1 MKRLYRSTDNKM
13 AGGVIG
19 GIGEYFD
26 VDLALLRLL
35 YAAVT
40 VFTGLIPGLVLYVAA
55 LFIVPK
61 KKDQ

>member
-26 VDLALLRLL
+26 VDRVLLRLL

-61 KKDQ
+61 KRDQ

>member
-1 MKRLYRSTDNKM
+1 MKRLHRSTDNKI

-26 VDLALLRLL
+26 VDPVLLRLL

-61 KKDQ
+61 RKDQ

>member
-26 VDLALLRLL
+26 VDPVLLRLL

-40 VFTGLIPGLVLYVAA
+40 VFTGLIPGLVLYVAG

>member
-19 GIGEYFD
+19 GFAEYFD
-26 VDLALLRLL
+26 VDPVLLRLL

-40 VFTGLIPGLVLYVAA
+40 VFTGLIQGLVLYVAA

-61 KKDQ
+61 KRDQ

>member
-1 MKRLYRSTDNKM
+1 MKHLYRSTDKKV

-26 VDLALLRLL
+26 VDPVLLRLL

-61 KKDQ
+61 KKAQ

>member
-1 MKRLYRSTDNKM
+1 MKRLYRSTDNKI

-26 VDLALLRLL
+26 VDPVLLRLL

-40 VFTGLIPGLVLYVAA
+40 VFTGVIPRLVLYVAA

-61 KKDQ
+61 KPVQ

>member
-26 VDLALLRLL
+26 VDPVLLRLL

-40 VFTGLIPGLVLYVAA
+40 VFTGLIPGLVLYAAA

>member
-19 GIGEYFD
+19 GIAEYFD
-26 VDLALLRLL
+26 VDPVLLRLL

-40 VFTGLIPGLVLYVAA
+40 VFTGLIPGLVLYVAG

>member
-19 GIGEYFD
+19 GIAEYFD
-26 VDLALLRLL
+26 VDPVLLRLL

-40 VFTGLIPGLVLYVAA
+40 VFTGLIQGLVLYVAA

-61 KKDQ
+61 KRDQ

>member
-13 AGGVIG
+13 AGVIG

-26 VDLALLRLL
+26 VDPVLLRLL

>member
-1 MKRLYRSTDNKM
+1 MKRLYRSTDNKI

-26 VDLALLRLL
+26 VDPVLLRLL

-40 VFTGLIPGLVLYVAA
+40 VFTGVIPGLILYVAS

-61 KKDQ
+61 KPAQ